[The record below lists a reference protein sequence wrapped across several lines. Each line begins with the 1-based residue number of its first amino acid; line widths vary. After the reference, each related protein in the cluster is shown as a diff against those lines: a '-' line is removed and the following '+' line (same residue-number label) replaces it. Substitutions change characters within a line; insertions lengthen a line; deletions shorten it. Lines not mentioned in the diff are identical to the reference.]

1 MVSPLLDEDWMIT
14 LLRSP
19 PNAEMVD
26 RIQAGAAQALIDLY
40 DRKVTRDVFL
50 EQATPCFA
58 LYGQC
63 AKLWLLKHIKNVYDE
78 GSLDA
83 SAFAKAEQGLSELIQ
98 RQSEEIINL
107 VQRLKMCPNDEDR
120 VH

>member
-19 PNAEMVD
+19 PVNDGLD

-63 AKLWLLKHIKNVYDE
+63 AKLWLLKHIQLVHED
-78 GSLDA
+78 GALDDN
-83 SAFAKAEQGLSELIQ
+83 AFKKAESGLADLIR

-107 VQRLKMCPNDEDR
+107 VKRLQMCPMDEDR

>member
-14 LLRSP
+14 LLRSAP
-19 PNAEMVD
+19 VNDGLD

-50 EQATPCFA
+50 EHATPCFA

-63 AKLWLLKHIKNVYDE
+63 AKLWLLKHIQDVYDE
-78 GSLDA
+78 GMLD
-83 SAFAKAEQGLSELIQ
+83 SAAFKKAETGLADLIR
-98 RQSEEIINL
+98 RQAEETINL
-107 VQRLKMCPNDEDR
+107 VKRLQLCPMDEDR